1 MLEFF
6 KQFGGSCYQAKEVQ
20 ALFGITS
27 RTLYNWEKQ
36 GILISKR
43 LQANGD
49 RWYPVGQVDRLLGQ
63 KPQYRLPRGLSGR
76 KVLILVPGKIMVKQL
91 SLAVAGWMNVKVMTP
106 RVGVGLY
113 FADQGLLHLF
123 YDDPSGKL
131 YQKQRRWELVSSSDR
146 MKQRLVA
153 DWWQQGDPQL
163 VGDWVNVKQALI
175 HEPDCQLVLVKSM
188 TTFNR
193 YVRKLLKDLPNW
205 HGRIWAADMEST
217 ATLDVQRGLASV
229 RLVLEG
235 EK

>member
-36 GILISKR
+36 GILIPERS
-43 LQANGD
+43 QANGD
-49 RWYPVGQVDRLLGQ
+49 RWYPVSRVDRLLGQ

-76 KVLILVPGKIMVKQL
+76 KVLILVPGKIMVKQFR
-91 SLAVAGWMNVKVMTP
+91 LAVTGWMNVKVMTP

-113 FADQGLLHLF
+113 FADQRLSHLF
-123 YDDPSGKL
+123 YDDPLGKL
-131 YQKQRRWELVSSSDR
+131 YQKQRHWELVSSSDR

-153 DWWQQGDPQL
+153 DWWHHGDPQL
-163 VGDWVNVKQALI
+163 IGDWVNVKQALI
-175 HEPDCQLVLVKSM
+175 RQPDCQLVLVKSM

-193 YVRKLLKDLPNW
+193 YVRELLKDLPSW
-205 HGRIWAADMEST
+205 YGQVWQVDVKST
-217 ATLDVQRGLASV
+217 ATLDVQRGLAAA
-229 RLVLEG
+229 RLLLEG